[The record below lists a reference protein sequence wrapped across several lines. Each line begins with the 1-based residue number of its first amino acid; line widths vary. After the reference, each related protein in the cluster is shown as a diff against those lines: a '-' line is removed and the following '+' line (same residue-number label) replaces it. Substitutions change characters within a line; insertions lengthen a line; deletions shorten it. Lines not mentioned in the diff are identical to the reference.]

1 MLQETRE
8 IIMTTYSEFMQQLFD
23 MWQVKGAM
31 TLSFASIASFLGVES
46 SMITWLN
53 VVIGLDL
60 IFGIIVAF
68 KMRTY
73 HPLRIEKT
81 VRKVMAYY
89 SSIFMMALVCNYTY
103 SIFHTNWHIVEVYVL
118 YLLSIECLS
127 IMRHGEDLGLQYPPV
142 ARIFINGF
150 SHKMEEKVEQLL
162 DVDDSR
168 DKGGHDRDTDRD
180 TMGTKGDK
188 RGQD

>member
-1 MLQETRE
+1 MFNSTWKA
-8 IIMTTYSEFMQQLFD
+8 IMTTYSEFTQQLFD

-68 KMRTY
+68 KTRTY

-103 SIFHTNWHIVEVYVL
+103 SIFATNWHIVEVYVL

-150 SHKMEEKVEQLL
+150 SQKMEEKVEKIL
-162 DVDDSR
+162 DVDKG
-168 DKGGHDRDTDRD
+168 DKEGHDRDTR
-180 TMGTKGDK
+180 GDK
-188 RGQD
+188 HGQD

>member
-1 MLQETRE
+1 MFNDTRKA
-8 IIMTTYSEFMQQLFD
+8 IMTTYSEFTQQLFD

-31 TLSFASIASFLGVES
+31 TLSIASIASFLGVET

-60 IFGIIVAF
+60 ILGVVVAF
-68 KMRTY
+68 YRRTY
-73 HPLRIEKT
+73 HPIRIEKT

-103 SIFHTNWHIVEVYVL
+103 SIFHTNWHIVEIYVL

-127 IMRHGEDLGLQYPPV
+127 IMRHGEELGLKYPAL
-142 ARIFINGF
+142 ARIFITGF
-150 SHKMEEKVEQLL
+150 NHKLEEKVEKLVELEEQENQ
-162 DVDDSR
+162 
-168 DKGGHDRDTDRD
+168 KEE
-180 TMGTKGDK
+180 K

>member
-1 MLQETRE
+1 
-8 IIMTTYSEFMQQLFD
+8 MTSYSEFMQQLVD

-31 TLSFASIASFLGVES
+31 TISFASIASFLGVET

-60 IFGIIVAF
+60 ILGVIVAF
-68 KMRTY
+68 HKRTY
-73 HPLRIEKT
+73 HPIRIEKT

-103 SIFHTNWHIVEVYVL
+103 SIFHTNWHIVEIYVL

-127 IMRHGEDLGLQYPPV
+127 IMRHGEELGLKYPAL
-142 ARIFINGF
+142 ARVFIVGF
-150 SHKMEEKVEQLL
+150 NHKLEEKVEKLVEL
-162 DVDDSR
+162 EEEEK
-168 DKGGHDRDTDRD
+168 KGE
-180 TMGTKGDK
+180 K